1 MDARTLRVLEY
12 PAIRELVCA
21 AATSNIG
28 KQRAQAMR
36 PYVNPQHVR
45 LLQQETTEARDLLD
59 RKDVPL
65 GGIRDIADR
74 VRSASKGGV
83 LEPNDLLDCAYTL
96 AASRRLRA
104 MLLGDNCPAL
114 HAHAQRLGTFE
125 DIEEEIRRCIS
136 DRAEVKDSASPELQK
151 VRRAVASLRQHIVER
166 LESMI
171 RSPQTG
177 RLLQEP
183 IFTIRHERYCLPL
196 RSEHRRQ
203 LPGIVHDASAT
214 KATLF
219 VEPLALVEPGNE
231 LAEALVRER
240 EEVRKVL
247 AALSALIAGTAQEI
261 LVTLRSLA
269 ELDFIFARAAVAR
282 SMNASPVMLNSN
294 GAIHLYQARH
304 PLLKAGVVP
313 VDIRIGDEFDTLLL
327 TGPNTG
333 GKTVTLKTVGLLALM
348 AQSGLHVPA
357 SETSRLA
364 VFRQVFADIG
374 DEQSIE
380 QNLSTF
386 SSHMTQIVEVIR
398 RASDDSLV
406 LFDEIGAGTDPD
418 EGAALA
424 KAVLSELHRRG
435 CRTLATTHS
444 SQLKAFAY
452 AHDGIENACME
463 FDPESLQP
471 TFRVRIGLPGSSNA
485 LAIASRLGLTDEI
498 IEAARQSLG
507 RSYSTLDQALARIQ
521 DSQTLLQ
528 QELGAATRARQQAE
542 SERDLARQER
552 EALQRKSDQIL
563 REAQKRAEALLSA
576 TRAQVTEVLE
586 SLRARAQKGA
596 RLPKPHEV
604 SKIAVQAQ
612 QRIAAL
618 SREVDSAAEKPAA
631 EAPARGKPVTSV
643 TPGQTVFVRSARARA
658 AVLSGPDDQGMVSL
672 RAGVLTIKAPL
683 TDLEEVPDVG
693 VTISVGAQAAAEPVP
708 AELHLRGLH
717 VQDAAAELERY
728 LDRALA
734 AGLERV
740 RIVHG
745 KGTGALKNAV
755 LEFLRAH
762 PNVVEVIPAQP
773 REGGAGA
780 TIAVLSLT

>member
-21 AATSNIG
+21 AATSSIG

-45 LLQQETTEARDLLD
+45 LLQQETTEGRDLLD
-59 RKDVPL
+59 RRDVPL

-74 VRSASKGGV
+74 VRSASKGAV
-83 LEPNDLLDCAYTL
+83 LETNDLLDCAYTL

-104 MLLGDNCPAL
+104 MLLADNCPAL
-114 HAHAQRLGTFE
+114 HAHAQHLRTFE
-125 DIEEEIRRCIS
+125 GIEEEIRRCIS

-166 LESMI
+166 LEGMI

-219 VEPLALVEPGNE
+219 LEPLALVEAGNE

-247 AALSALIAGTAQEI
+247 TALSALIAGSAQEV
-261 LVTLRSLA
+261 LLTLRALA
-269 ELDFIFARAAVAR
+269 ELDFIFARAAVSR
-282 SMNASPVMLNSN
+282 SMNAWPVTPNSN
-294 GAIHLYQARH
+294 GAIHLHQARH
-304 PLLKAGVVP
+304 PLLKGEVVP
-313 VDIRIGDEFDTLLL
+313 IDIRLGDEFDTLLL

-333 GKTVTLKTVGLLALM
+333 GKTVTLKTVGLFALM
-348 AQSGLHVPA
+348 AQSGLHLPA
-357 SETSRLA
+357 SESSRLA

-463 FDPESLQP
+463 FDPESLRP
-471 TFRVRIGLPGSSNA
+471 TFHVRVGLPGSSNA

-507 RSYSTLDQALARIQ
+507 QSYDTLDRALARVQ

-552 EALQRKSDQIL
+552 EALQRKGDQIL

-576 TRAQVTEVLE
+576 TRTQVTEVLE
-586 SLRARAQKGA
+586 SLRATAQKGA
-596 RLPKPHEV
+596 RSPKPHEV
-604 SKIAVQAQ
+604 SKIATQAQ

-658 AVLSGPDDQGMVSL
+658 AVLSDPDDQGMVSL
-672 RAGVLTIKAPL
+672 RAGVLTIRAPL

-693 VTISVGAQAAAEPVP
+693 VTISVGAQVAAEPVP
-708 AELHLRGLH
+708 SELHLRGLH
-717 VQDAAAELERY
+717 VQDATAELERY

-755 LEFLRAH
+755 IEFLRAH

-780 TIAVLSLT
+780 TIAVLSPS